1 MSIARRAK
9 DRALGVA
16 DRLLRQAAIRAL
28 LTVERLESGIGYN
41 PTSPKFTA
49 DPYAVYANLRDRDP
63 VHRTR
68 LTNGWTLARYADV
81 DRLLRDHRR
90 FSNAQRNLGY
100 TDYLTMLDMD
110 PPDHTRLRALVSQAF
125 TPRAVA
131 RLQPRI
137 QQICDD
143 LLDAAEAQG
152 RFDLMEALAFPL
164 PVITIAEMLGVPSE
178 DRDRFKAW
186 SRDVALTIEPL
197 LSRAEIHRVRTAFEK
212 LRQYF
217 RDLIE
222 QRQRRP
228 QDDMITALLA
238 AEEAGDRLNREE
250 LIMTL
255 LLLLV
260 AGHETTRN
268 LIGNGMLALLRHPD
282 QLQRLRAEPD
292 LLDSAVHELLRY
304 DSPVQFD
311 GRIAREDVTIGG
323 KRIRKGQRVVGLIGS
338 ANRDPEVFA
347 RPDRLD
353 IGRRQKTHI
362 AFGRGIHHC
371 LGSSLALLEGRIVFA
386 SLLRRFASIQ
396 LAEEPEYAGRL
407 VLRGLREL
415 WVQIEPAPPVSQPS
429 APVAVE
435 VG

>member
-1 MSIARRAK
+1 MHEAGA
-9 DRALGVA
+9 A
-16 DRLLRQAAIRAL
+16 D
-28 LTVERLESGIGYN
+28 G
-41 PTSPKFTA
+41 
-49 DPYAVYANLRDRDP
+49 ANF
-63 VHRTR
+63 
-68 LTNGWTLARYADV
+68 A
-81 DRLLRDHRR
+81 
-90 FSNAQRNLGY
+90 
-100 TDYLTMLDMD
+100 
-110 PPDHTRLRALVSQAF
+110 
-125 TPRAVA
+125 
-131 RLQPRI
+131 
-137 QQICDD
+137 
-143 LLDAAEAQG
+143 AAEEPGHRHPLAQG
-152 RFDLMEALAFPL
+152 
-164 PVITIAEMLGVPSE
+164 IADDGDVG
-178 DRDRFKAW
+178 
-186 SRDVALTIEPL
+186 VALTE
-197 LSRAEIHRVRTAFEK
+197 EAFAAAIAGK
-212 LRQYF
+212 KQRQYF

-260 AGHETTRN
+260 AGYETTRN

-338 ANRDPEVFA
+338 ANRDPEIFA

-415 WVQIEPAPPVSQPS
+415 WLQVEPAPPVRRSA